1 MVGGKKSPN
10 YPKENWKNI
19 KNILKTNRT
28 NVNLKDKVRNLK
40 EEGRISKNS

>member
-19 KNILKTNRT
+19 KKILKTNRT
-28 NVNLKDKVRNLK
+28 NINLK